1 MDDLEPRGLP
11 AFVAEFVGT
20 LLLTVFVGLALTAGP
35 AAGQPLGPTAVG
47 LVHLLVL
54 AVVVGTA
61 GAVSG
66 AHVNPVV
73 TVALAALRRIGPL
86 DALTYVVLQ
95 LAGAVAGAL
104 LVRVLV
110 GDPGEAARY
119 GAPVLAGGTS
129 LAAGFLAE
137 LIGAFV
143 LVWAY
148 ARLAAERSGLREAAP
163 LVVGGAFGLA
173 ALALGPLTGGA
184 VNPARALGP
193 SLVGDGEPADRFAVA
208 YVLGPLAGAL
218 LAAAVV
224 RLGVDGPRRA
234 LPAGPGNGPGAAVG
248 FGSGPGAGAGTPAGA
263 VAEPVHRPVDR
274 LD

>member
-20 LLLTVFVGLALTAGP
+20 LLLTAFVALALTAGP

-95 LAGAVAGAL
+95 LAGGVAGAL

-110 GDPGEAARY
+110 GDAGEAARY
-119 GAPVLAGGTS
+119 GAPVVAGGTS

-137 LIGAFV
+137 LLGAFV

-148 ARLAAERSGLREAAP
+148 ARLAAERPGPREAAP
-163 LVVGGAFGLA
+163 LVIGGAFGLA

-193 SLVGDGEPADRFAVA
+193 SLVGDGEPADRVAVA
-208 YVLGPLAGAL
+208 YVLGPRAGAL

-224 RLGVDGPRRA
+224 RLGVDGPGRA
-234 LPAGPGNGPGAAVG
+234 VSATAAAGAGL
-248 FGSGPGAGAGTPAGA
+248 GAGAGPRAGAPAGA
-263 VAEPVHRPVDR
+263 VAQPVHRPVDR